1 MASWILNDTPSKV
14 FPLYS
19 RANVGE
25 VFPDPISPL
34 NATTGFLANLEP
46 GWRAAYAACQ
56 VWDHDIYDSAVEHNP
71 IACFG
76 GYLFINMS
84 LMRLFG
90 VRVPGF
96 SPEAV
101 DFQYFGDMPGI
112 PSYESEARP
121 FDESEEWSARAG
133 GWLVNDVLG
142 ATDLESLDA
151 ERAQVRAEIA
161 ARPDL
166 AGLSSAEL
174 AERITMWNP
183 MFVRLFQTHIEV
195 SLKAGIGLGALSQAC
210 AALGVPELSLTLV
223 AGIGDVDSAAA
234 SLQMWDLGRM
244 VAASPRLTAEFD
256 AGLEGLW
263 SRLQTAA
270 GSDAGAPA
278 GGGAG
283 GGTSGTGD
291 PEVVAF
297 CAAFERFAEDWAF
310 RGPNEWELRC
320 PTWGTEP
327 EMALAALDRVRLAGA
342 GAAPAAAAARG
353 AGARHAAAGQLR
365 GALAG
370 NEEVLGQLNAALHA
384 AELWC
389 RGRERQRTTVAMLV
403 HEQRLAALELA
414 RRGVAAGVIERPEQ
428 IFMLLADEL
437 GDYVAAL
444 GEAEAPGAGT
454 GPESK
459 VGAILADREE
469 RYLALFDYEPPF
481 VIAGTPPPLVEW
493 VRRSQAAP
501 APTLA
506 VGEAIQG
513 VGGCPGVAR
522 GTARVVLDPSDP
534 SALGPGDVLV
544 APITDPSWTP
554 LFLPAAA
561 VVVDVGSPFSHAA
574 IVSRELGIPCVVSA
588 GGATQRIPDGALV
601 EVDGAA
607 GTVTVIES

>member
-1 MASWILNDTPSKV
+1 VASWILNDTPSKV

-46 GWRAAYAACQ
+46 GWKAAYVACQ
-56 VWDHDIYDSAVEHNP
+56 VWGDDIYDTAVEHNP

-133 GWLVNDVLG
+133 AWLVGDVLG
-142 ATDLESLDA
+142 ATDLASLDA
-151 ERAQVRAEIA
+151 ERVEVLAEVA
-161 ARPDL
+161 GRPDL
-166 AGLSSAEL
+166 ASLSSAEL
-174 AERITMWNP
+174 AARITQWNQ
-183 MFVRLFQTHIEV
+183 MFQRLFQTHIEV
-195 SLKAGIGLGALSQAC
+195 SLKAGIGLGAVAQAC
-210 AALGVPELSLTLV
+210 AAMGVPELSLTLV

-234 SLQMWDLGRM
+234 SVQMWKLGRQ
-244 VAASPRLTAEFD
+244 VAGSPALTAEFD
-256 AGLEGLW
+256 AG
-263 SRLQTAA
+263 SRELLDRLRAAA
-270 GSDAGAPA
+270 GT
-278 GGGAG
+278 
-283 GGTSGTGD
+283 GT
-291 PEVVAF
+291 PEAVEFVAALDEF
-297 CAAFERFAEDWAF
+297 LTAWAF

-320 PTWGTEP
+320 PTWGTDP
-327 EMALAALDRVRLAGA
+327 AIALAALDRVRLADA
-342 GAAPAAAAARG
+342 SSSPVAAAERGAAARQS
-353 AGARHAAAGQLR
+353 AAEGLR
-365 GALAG
+365 TALAG
-370 NEEVLGQLNAALHA
+370 NDEVLGQVNAALHA

-414 RRGVAAGVIERPEQ
+414 RRGVAAGVIERPER

-444 GEAEAPGAGT
+444 EDAGSAGPAEAKLGA
-454 GPESK
+454 
-459 VGAILADREE
+459 VLADREE

-481 VIAGTPPPLVEW
+481 VVAGSPPPLTEW
-493 VRRSQAAP
+493 PRRSQAA
-501 APTLA
+501 AQTKLA
-506 VGEAIQG
+506 AGEAIQG
-513 VGGCPGVAR
+513 VGGCPGKAR
-522 GTARVVLDPSDP
+522 GIARVVLDPSDP
-534 SALGPGDVLV
+534 SQLGPGDVLV

-561 VVVDVGSPFSHAA
+561 VVVEVGSPFSHAA

-588 GGATQRIPDGALV
+588 GAATQRIPDGALV
-601 EVDGAA
+601 EVDGTS
-607 GTVTVIES
+607 GTVTVIS

>member
-46 GWRAAYAACQ
+46 GWRKAFVACQ
-56 VWDHDIYDSAVEHNP
+56 VWGDDIYDEAVEHNP
-71 IACFG
+71 LACFG

-133 GWLVNDVLG
+133 AWLVNDVLG
-142 ATDLESLDA
+142 GKDLASLDA
-151 ERAQVRAEIA
+151 ERAEVRAEIA

-166 AGLSSAEL
+166 TSLSPEEL
-174 AERITMWNP
+174 AARIGQWNA
-183 MFVRLFQTHIEV
+183 MFERLFQTHIEV
-195 SLKAGIGLGALSQAC
+195 SLKAGIGLGAVAQAC

-223 AGIGDVDSAAA
+223 AGIGDIDSAGA
-234 SLQMWDLGRM
+234 SLQMWELGRM
-244 VAASPRLTAEFD
+244 VAMSPRLTAEFD
-256 AGLEGLW
+256 AGVGGLVD
-263 SRLQTAA
+263 RLRAAAEEDLDTAMFVKA
-270 GSDAGAPA
+270 LD
-278 GGGAG
+278 
-283 GGTSGTGD
+283 
-291 PEVVAF
+291 
-297 CAAFERFAEDWAF
+297 RFLTDWGF

-327 EMALAALDRVRLAGA
+327 EIALAALDRVRMADESASPLM
-342 GAAPAAAAARG
+342 AAERGAAARQV
-353 AGARHAAAGQLR
+353 ASRQLR
-365 GALAG
+365 AALEG
-370 NEEVLGQLNAALHA
+370 NDEVLGQFDAALQA

-389 RGRERQRTTVAMLV
+389 RARERQRTTLAMLV
-403 HEQRLAALELA
+403 HEQRLTALELA

-428 IFMLLADEL
+428 VFMLLADEI
-437 GDYVAAL
+437 GDFVAAVGGASGGGAAL
-444 GEAEAPGAGT
+444 GATLAE
-454 GPESK
+454 
-459 VGAILADREE
+459 REE

-481 VIAGTPPPLVEW
+481 VIAGAPPPVTEW
-493 VRRSQAAP
+493 ARRSEATAAAAL
-501 APTLA
+501 AP
-506 VGEAIQG
+506 GEAIQG
-513 VGGCPGVAR
+513 VPGCPGSAR

-534 SALGPGDVLV
+534 GQLGPGDVLV

-561 VVVDVGSPFSHAA
+561 VVVEVGSPFSHAA

-588 GGATQRIPDGALV
+588 GAATQRIPDGATV
-601 EVDGAA
+601 EVDGTT
-607 GTVTVIES
+607 GIVTLVG

>member
-46 GWRAAYAACQ
+46 GWKAAYVACQ
-56 VWDHDIYDSAVEHNP
+56 VWGDDIYDTSVEHNP
-71 IACFG
+71 IACFD

-112 PSYESEARP
+112 PSYQSEARP

-133 GWLVNDVLG
+133 AWLVGDVLG
-142 ATDLESLDA
+142 ATDLASLDA
-151 ERAQVRAEIA
+151 ERVEVLAEIA

-166 AGLSSAEL
+166 ASLTSSEL
-174 AERITMWNP
+174 AARITQWNA
-183 MFVRLFQTHIEV
+183 MFQRLFQTHIEV
-195 SLKAGIGLGALSQAC
+195 SLKAGIGLGAVAQAT
-210 AALGVPELSLTLV
+210 AAMGVPELSLTLV

-234 SLQMWDLGRM
+234 SLQMWKLGRM
-244 VAASPRLTAEFD
+244 VAGSPRLMAEFD
-256 AGLEGLW
+256 AGLDGLAD
-263 SRLQTAA
+263 RLRAAA
-270 GSDAGAPA
+270 GE
-278 GGGAG
+278 
-283 GGTSGTGD
+283 TD
-291 PEVVAF
+291 PDVVAF
-297 CAAFERFAEDWAF
+297 GAALDRFIDDWAF

-320 PTWGTEP
+320 PTWGTDP
-327 EMALAALDRVRLAGA
+327 DIALAALDRVRLADPDSSPSA
-342 GAAPAAAAARG
+342 AAERGAAARQAAAA
-353 AGARHAAAGQLR
+353 QLR
-365 GALAG
+365 EALAG
-370 NEEVLGQLNAALHA
+370 NDEVLGQLNAALHA

-414 RRGVAAGVIERPEQ
+414 RRGVAAGVLERPEQ

-444 GEAEAPGAGT
+444 DGAG
-454 GPESK
+454 GEQAK
-459 VGAILADREE
+459 LGAVLVDREE

-481 VIAGTPPPLVEW
+481 VIAGGPPPLAEW
-493 VRRSQAAP
+493 ARRSQATAAP
-501 APTLA
+501 PLA
-506 VGEAIQG
+506 AGESIQG
-513 VGGCPGVAR
+513 VGGCPGVVR

-534 SALGPGDVLV
+534 SQLGPGDVLV

-561 VVVDVGSPFSHAA
+561 VVVEVGSPFSHAA

-588 GGATQRIPDGALV
+588 GAATQRIPDGAMV

-607 GTVTVIES
+607 GTVTLIG

>member
-1 MASWILNDTPSKV
+1 MSSWILNDTASKV

-46 GWRAAYAACQ
+46 GWRAAYVACQ
-56 VWDHDIYDSAVEHNP
+56 VWDHDVYDDAVAHNP
-71 IACFG
+71 VACFG

-133 GWLVNDVLG
+133 GWLVGEVLG
-142 ATDLESLDA
+142 GKDLASLDA
-151 ERAQVRAEIA
+151 ERAEVRAEIG

-166 AGLSSAEL
+166 AALSPAQL
-174 AERITMWNP
+174 AGRILQWNA
-183 MFVRLFQTHIEV
+183 MFQRLFQTHIEV
-195 SLKAGIGLGALSQAC
+195 SLKAGIGLGAVAQAC
-210 AALGVPELSLTLV
+210 QAMGVPELSLTLV

-234 SLQMWDLGRM
+234 SVQMWELGRM
-244 VAASPRLTAEFD
+244 VSGSPRLMAEFD
-256 AGLEGLW
+256 AGVRGVLGRIW
-263 SRLQTAA
+263 AAA
-270 GSDAGAPA
+270 GDGDADAK
-278 GGGAG
+278 
-283 GGTSGTGD
+283 
-291 PEVVAF
+291 AF
-297 CAAFERFAEDWAF
+297 ATALDRYLTDWAF

-320 PTWGTEP
+320 PTWGTDP
-327 EMALAALDRVRLAGA
+327 EIALAALDRVRLA
-342 GAAPAAAAARG
+342 PDKSSPMAAAERRVG
-353 AGARHAAAGQLR
+353 EREAAADQLR
-365 GALAG
+365 TALAD
-370 NEEVLGQLNAALHA
+370 NEDVLGQLNAALHA

-389 RGRERQRTTVAMLV
+389 RARERQRTTVAMLV

-437 GDYVAAL
+437 DTYVAAL
-444 GEAEAPGAGT
+444 DDSGRGAT
-454 GPESK
+454 L
-459 VGAILADREE
+459 GAVLADRETQ
-469 RYLALFDYEPPF
+469 YLALFDYEPPF
-481 VIAGTPPPLVEW
+481 VVAGDPPPLSEW
-493 VRRSQAAP
+493 PRRSQAVRATP
-501 APTLA
+501 LTT
-506 VGEAIQG
+506 GESIQG
-513 VGGCPGVAR
+513 VPGCPGTAR

-534 SALGPGDVLV
+534 SQLGPGDVLI

-561 VVVDVGSPFSHAA
+561 VVVEVGSPFSHAA

-588 GGATQRIPDGALV
+588 GAATQRIPDGATV
-601 EVDGAA
+601 EVDGTT
-607 GTVTVIES
+607 GTVTLVG

>member
-1 MASWILNDTPSKV
+1 VSSWILNDTPSKV

-46 GWRAAYAACQ
+46 GWRAAYVACQ
-56 VWDHDIYDSAVEHNP
+56 VWDHDIYDEAVAHNP

-121 FDESEEWSARAG
+121 FDESEEWSAKAG
-133 GWLVNDVLG
+133 AWLVGEVLG
-142 ATDLESLDA
+142 AKDLASLDA
-151 ERAQVRAEIA
+151 EREQVRAEIA

-166 AGLSSAEL
+166 TALSPAEL
-174 AERITMWNP
+174 AARTKRWNP
-183 MFVRLFQTHIEV
+183 MFQRLFQTHIEV
-195 SLKAGIGLGALSQAC
+195 SLKAGIGLGAVAQAC
-210 AALGVPELSLTLV
+210 AAMNVPELSLTLV

-234 SLQMWDLGRM
+234 SVQMWDLGRM

-256 AGLEGLW
+256 AGVGGLYK
-263 SRLQTAA
+263 RLQAA
-270 GSDAGAPA
+270 ADGGDA
-278 GGGAG
+278 
-283 GGTSGTGD
+283 
-291 PEVVAF
+291 EVKSFAVALD
-297 CAAFERFAEDWAF
+297 RFLTDWAF

-320 PTWGTEP
+320 PTWGTDP
-327 EMALAALDRVRLAGA
+327 EIALAALDRVRLAPA
-342 GAAPAAAAARG
+342 DASPAVAAERRAAERQAAAD
-353 AGARHAAAGQLR
+353 QLR
-365 GALAG
+365 GALAD
-370 NEEVLGQLNAALHA
+370 NPDVLGQLNAALHA

-389 RGRERQRTTVAMLV
+389 RARERQRTTVAMLV
-403 HEQRLAALELA
+403 HEQRLTALELA

-428 IFMLLADEL
+428 IYMLLADEL
-437 GDYVAAL
+437 ETFVAAL
-444 GEAEAPGAGT
+444 EGDRAGGPAAGAGE
-454 GPESK
+454 GE
-459 VGAILADREE
+459 GATLGAVLADREQ
-469 RYLALFDYEPPF
+469 RYLELFDYEPPF
-481 VIAGTPPPLVEW
+481 VVAGDPPPLEQW
-493 VRRSQAAP
+493 ARRSQAAP
-501 APTLA
+501 AARLA
-506 VGEAIQG
+506 AGEVIQG
-513 VGGCPGVAR
+513 VPGCPGTAR

-534 SALGPGDVLV
+534 SQLGPGDVLV

-561 VVVDVGSPFSHAA
+561 VVVEVGSPFSHAA

-588 GGATQRIPDGALV
+588 GAATQRIADGATV
-601 EVDGAA
+601 EVDGTT
-607 GTVTVIES
+607 GTVTLIG

>member
-1 MASWILNDTPSKV
+1 MSWILNDTPSKV

-46 GWRAAYAACQ
+46 GWRAAYVACQ
-56 VWDHDIYDSAVEHNP
+56 VWDHDIYDTAVEHNP
-71 IACFG
+71 LACFG

-84 LMRLFG
+84 LMRLLG

-133 GWLVNDVLG
+133 AWLVGEVLG
-142 ATDLESLDA
+142 GKDLASLDA
-151 ERAQVRAEIA
+151 ERAEVAAEIA

-166 AGLSSAEL
+166 TALSTVEL
-174 AERITMWNP
+174 AARLRQWNP
-183 MFVRLFQTHIEV
+183 MFQRLFQTHIEV

-210 AALGVPELSLTLV
+210 AALGRPELSLTLV

-234 SLQMWDLGRM
+234 SLQMWELGRM
-244 VAASPRLTAEFD
+244 VAASPGLMAEFD
-256 AGLEGLW
+256 AGVAGLVE
-263 SRLQTAA
+263 RLRAA
-270 GSDAGAPA
+270 AAKDLD
-278 GGGAG
+278 
-283 GGTSGTGD
+283 T
-291 PEVVAF
+291 EMFVKAF
-297 CAAFERFAEDWAF
+297 DRFVTDWAF

-327 EMALAALDRVRLAGA
+327 GIALAALDRVRLAGD
-342 GAAPAAAAARG
+342 AASPLVAAQQAAAAREE
-353 AGARHAAAGQLR
+353 AAGGLR
-365 GALAG
+365 TALAG
-370 NEEVLGQLNAALHA
+370 NPDVLGQVEAALHA

-403 HEQRLAALELA
+403 HEQRLTALALA
-414 RRGVAAGVIERPEQ
+414 RRGVIAGVIERPEQ

-437 GDYVAAL
+437 DPYLGALDAPDGAAAREL
-444 GEAEAPGAGT
+444 GAT
-454 GPESK
+454 
-459 VGAILADREE
+459 LADRER

-481 VIAGTPPPLVEW
+481 VVAGEAPPLEEW
-493 VRRSQAAP
+493 PRRSQAVPAAALAP
-501 APTLA
+501 
-506 VGEAIQG
+506 GDAIQG
-513 VGGCPGVAR
+513 VGGCPGTAR
-522 GTARVVLDPSDP
+522 GRARVVLDPSAP
-534 SALGPGDVLV
+534 SQLGPGDVLV

-554 LFLPAAA
+554 LFLPAVA
-561 VVVDVGSPFSHAA
+561 VVVEVGSPFSHAA

-588 GGATQRIPDGALV
+588 GAATQRIPDGALV
-601 EVDGAA
+601 EVDGTA
-607 GTVTVIES
+607 GTVTLIE

>member
-1 MASWILNDTPSKV
+1 VSSWILNDTASKV

-34 NATTGFLANLEP
+34 NATTGFLSNLEP
-46 GWRAAYAACQ
+46 GWRAAYVACQ
-56 VWDHDIYDSAVEHNP
+56 VWDHDIYDDAVEHNP
-71 IACFG
+71 LACFG

-84 LMRLFG
+84 LIRVFG

-133 GWLVNDVLG
+133 AWLMGEVLG
-142 ATDLESLDA
+142 ATDLASLDA
-151 ERAQVRAEIA
+151 ERVKVRAEIG

-166 AGLSSAEL
+166 TALSSAEL
-174 AERITMWNP
+174 AARLSQWNP
-183 MFVRLFQTHIEV
+183 MFERLFQTHIEV
-195 SLKAGIGLGALSQAC
+195 SLKAGIGLGAVAQAC
-210 AALGVPELSLTLV
+210 LAMGVPELSLTLV

-234 SLQMWDLGRM
+234 SVQMWDLGRM

-256 AGLEGLW
+256 AGVSGLLE
-263 SRLQTAA
+263 RIQAAA
-270 GSDAGAPA
+270 GEGDADAK
-278 GGGAG
+278 
-283 GGTSGTGD
+283 
-291 PEVVAF
+291 AF
-297 CAAFERFAEDWAF
+297 ATALDRYLTDWAF

-320 PTWGTEP
+320 QTWGTDP
-327 EMALAALDRVRLAGA
+327 EIALAALDRVRLAPDD
-342 GAAPAAAAARG
+342 AAPAAAAERRG
-353 AGARHAAAGQLR
+353 AERQAAAEQLR
-365 GALAG
+365 TALAS
-370 NEEVLGQLNAALHA
+370 NEDVLGQLNAALHA

-389 RGRERQRTTVAMLV
+389 RARERQRTTTAMLV
-403 HEQRLAALELA
+403 HEQRLTALELA

-437 GDYVAAL
+437 PTYVAAL
-444 GEAEAPGAGT
+444 DGGGEGAT
-454 GPESK
+454 L
-459 VGAILADREE
+459 GAVLADRETQ
-469 RYLALFDYEPPF
+469 YLALFDYEPPF
-481 VIAGTPPPLVEW
+481 VIAGDPPPLSEW
-493 VRRSQAAP
+493 ARRSQATRA
-501 APTLA
+501 ASLTT
-506 VGEAIQG
+506 GESIQG
-513 VGGCPGVAR
+513 VPGCPGKAR

-534 SALGPGDVLV
+534 SQLGPGDVLI

-561 VVVDVGSPFSHAA
+561 VVVEVGSPFSHAA

-588 GGATQRIPDGALV
+588 GAATQRIPDGATV
-601 EVDGAA
+601 EVDGTT
-607 GTVTVIES
+607 GIVTLVG